1 MWEAKITVP
10 NDGFLDSTHLRVLH
24 GFVNGKPFECME
36 GSMGQ
41 VGESDVFDTT
51 LLETFTSMSGQAIL
65 FRSRFWLGVK
75 KDAGRIVISN
85 SHQVD
90 TNGANNPFHG
100 VARIFLC
107 YRFISAVDVV

>member
-1 MWEAKITVP
+1 
-10 NDGFLDSTHLRVLH
+10 
-24 GFVNGKPFECME
+24 
-36 GSMGQ
+36 MGQ
-41 VGESDVFDTT
+41 VRESGVFGAT

-65 FRSRFWLGVK
+65 CCSGFWFGVK
-75 KDAGRIVISN
+75 KDAGTIVISN